1 MSSAR
6 GDSLPLLS
14 HFGRKSVAVI
24 VVTCALALSHKATLA
39 RAKKQITHFGRVHG
53 EGKTKRPTER
63 KSVRFGDTRCLP
75 HTN

>member
-39 RAKKQITHFGRVHG
+39 RAKKQISRAQGSLGFVVLAALQ
-53 EGKTKRPTER
+53 KKI
-63 KSVRFGDTRCLP
+63 
-75 HTN
+75 